1 MALNTSSDGLKTVSL
16 EWPIQWSALSLCFLG
31 PRSLRPHGDPLS
43 SHSRPN
49 SEDWAPRCQDGCHR
63 HAAETTTWRIGQENL
78 INWINQRLSLLLVIT
93 LSSIAESVCLG
104 VWCTVCCSLCS
115 WRSVLR
121 TWAAL
126 PSLWDPPWLSCS
138 PVLHRAMNTTQ
149 VLYYCPGT
157 PILMTAIPLN
167 NKLHSTTRM
176 CL

>member
-16 EWPIQWSALSLCFLG
+16 EWLIQWSALSLCFLG

-104 VWCTVCCSLCS
+104 VWCTVLFSLQLEKCAQDLGS
-115 WRSVLR
+115 TSKSVGSSMAQLL
-121 TWAAL
+121 TCAAQGNEHYTGTVLL
-126 PSLWDPPWLSCS
+126 PWDSHS
-138 PVLHRAMNTTQ
+138 NDSNT
-149 VLYYCPGT
+149 
-157 PILMTAIPLN
+157 A
-167 NKLHSTTRM
+167 R
-176 CL
+176 